1 MHELFQGHCALA
13 YRECPD
19 QVPTLYGAQPPCRRE
34 ALNGKE
40 RQVKH
45 PSDIQLAL
53 FAGDDLGRWNRW
65 RMRAHVSG
73 CPQCSR
79 DVQAHQAARVDLRE
93 LAAEMPEGLNWSR
106 LSPEITGN
114 IRVGLAAGECIAGFE
129 KHSMVPKPRLAWHA
143 ATVLACATIIVV
155 TTLWFSLPKGE
166 LDYLAASLKQ
176 VRFDRIGKAVRGPVL
191 AQDGI
196 VLEASPSSIGIRE
209 NGGTMSFLQ
218 PHSETGAISVS
229 MQGSAGVRYVDA
241 DSGQVTTNRV
251 YYAQ

>member
-1 MHELFQGHCALA
+1 M
-13 YRECPD
+13 
-19 QVPTLYGAQPPCRRE
+19 
-34 ALNGKE
+34 
-40 RQVKH
+40 KH

-53 FAGDDLGRWNRW
+53 FAGDDLGVWSRW
-65 RMRAHVSG
+65 RMHAHVSA
-73 CPQCSR
+73 CAQCAR
-79 DVQAHQAARVDLRE
+79 DVEAHQAARVDLRE
-93 LAAEMPEGLNWSR
+93 LAADMPESLNWSR
-106 LSPEITGN
+106 LAPEITGN

-129 KHSMVPKPRLAWHA
+129 KRSIVSKPRLGWHA
-143 ATVLACATIIVV
+143 ATVLACAAIIVV

-166 LDYLAASLKQ
+166 LDHLVTSLKQ
-176 VRFDRIGKAVRGPVL
+176 VRFDRIGRVVRGPVL

-229 MQGSAGVRYVDA
+229 MQGSAGVRYVDS